1 MSTQLDA
8 ARDTMGLTEEHRELR
23 DTIRK
28 FAEAKI
34 APVAAHHDET
44 MTFPLENVKAMG
56 DLGCFGI
63 QFEPELGGMGLDT
76 LGYIL
81 GVEEISRLCASHG
94 ITMAAHVSLAMTPIY
109 MMGTDEQKKKY
120 LPKMATGEW
129 IGCFCQTEPGAGSDA
144 GGQQTRAVEDGDSYV
159 ITGQKMY
166 ITNAGYADV
175 FVVTASTHPEK
186 GPNGLTAFILEK
198 GQEGMT
204 IGAKERK
211 LGHCASD
218 TRQVFFDGA
227 RVHKSQML
235 GKPGD
240 GFKTFMKTLDGGR
253 ISIAALALG
262 IAQAAYEA
270 SVKYAKTRQQFGK
283 PIAEFQAVQFML
295 ADMAT
300 EIEAARHL
308 VYHAARLKDAHQPFA
323 KEASMA
329 KLFASEVSMRVTTK
343 AIQVH
348 GGFGYLKDC
357 PVERYFRDAKLM
369 EIGEGTSEIQRM
381 VIGRTV
387 MREFA

>member
-1 MSTQLDA
+1 MSTQLDS
-8 ARDTMGLTEEHRELR
+8 ARDTRGLAEEHHQLR

-28 FAEAKI
+28 FAEAEI
-34 APVAAHHDET
+34 APIAAHHDET
-44 MTFPLENVKAMG
+44 MTFPLDTVKAMG
-56 DLGCFGI
+56 DLGCYSI
-63 QFEPELGGMGLDT
+63 QFEPEYNGMGMDT

-81 GVEEISRLCASHG
+81 GVEEISRVCASHG

-109 MMGTDEQKKKY
+109 MMGTDDQKKKY

-129 IGCFCQTEPGAGSDA
+129 IGCFCQTEPEAGSDA
-144 GGQQTRAVEDGDSYV
+144 GSQKTRAVEDGDYYV
-159 ITGQKMY
+159 FSGQKMY

-175 FVVTASTHPEK
+175 FVTTASTHPER
-186 GPNGLTAFILEK
+186 GPNGITAFILEK
-198 GQEGMT
+198 GMEGMT

-218 TRQVFFDGA
+218 TRQVFFDGV

-235 GKPGD
+235 GKPGQ

-270 SVKYAKTRQQFGK
+270 SVTYAKTRRQFGK
-283 PIAEFQAVQFML
+283 PIAEFQAIQFML

-308 VYHAARLKDAHQPFA
+308 VYHAARLKDAHEPFA
-323 KEASMA
+323 KEAAMA

-381 VIGRTV
+381 VIARTLL
-387 MREFA
+387 REFA